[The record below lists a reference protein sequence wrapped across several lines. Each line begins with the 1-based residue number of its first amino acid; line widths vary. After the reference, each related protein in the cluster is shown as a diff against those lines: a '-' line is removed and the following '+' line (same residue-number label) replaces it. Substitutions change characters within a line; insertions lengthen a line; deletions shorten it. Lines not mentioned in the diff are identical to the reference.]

1 LITPTFF
8 VGTPLREIV
17 ELEAHAASNEGEVF
31 VERIQVDILGLSTS
45 PSSGGAYALI
55 LKEVNGLRRLPIIIG
70 AFEAQSI
77 ALEMEGIK
85 PPRPLTHDL
94 LKNVM
99 DSLGA
104 SLNDVFINELKDGTF
119 YAKLSLD
126 SQEVDS
132 RPSDAIALAVRYG
145 VPIYV
150 ADSVMDEAGFVP
162 DSDEA
167 EKPTSPAS
175 VEPEQETEKPKL
187 KLSRLEQLHQQLLEA
202 VTKEEYEKAAKIRDE
217 IVKLEARNS

>member
-1 LITPTFF
+1 
-8 VGTPLREIV
+8 
-17 ELEAHAASNEGEVF
+17 

-55 LKEVNGLRRLPIIIG
+55 LKEINGARRLPIIIG

-99 DSLGA
+99 DTLGV
-104 SLNDVFINELKDGTF
+104 SLNDVFINELRDGTF

-126 SQEVDS
+126 SQEIDS

-150 ADSVMDEAGFVP
+150 SDRVMDEAAFVP
-162 DSDEA
+162 ENEEADKAPPAAPSDS
-167 EKPTSPAS
+167 
-175 VEPEQETEKPKL
+175 ETEQPKPKV
-187 KLSRLEQLHQQLLEA
+187 SRLEQLQQQLLEA
-202 VTKEEYEKAAKIRDE
+202 VAKEDYEKAAKIRDE
-217 IVKLEARNS
+217 IQKLRSHTS

>member
-1 LITPTFF
+1 M
-8 VGTPLREIV
+8 
-17 ELEAHAASNEGEVF
+17 
-31 VERIQVDILGLSTS
+31 ERIQVDILGLSTS

-119 YAKLSLD
+119 YARLTLD

-150 ADSVMDEAGFVP
+150 ADKVMDEAGFVP

-167 EKPTSPAS
+167 EKPAQPTAPEPA
-175 VEPEQETEKPKL
+175 QETEKPKVR
-187 KLSRLEQLHQQLLEA
+187 LSKLEQLQQQLLEA
-202 VTKEEYEKAAKIRDE
+202 IAKEEYEKAARLRDE
-217 IVKLEARNS
+217 IQKHQARNS

>member
-1 LITPTFF
+1 M
-8 VGTPLREIV
+8 
-17 ELEAHAASNEGEVF
+17 
-31 VERIQVDILGLSTS
+31 ERIQVDILGLSTS

-55 LKEVNGLRRLPIIIG
+55 LKEISGLRRLPIIIG

-99 DSLGA
+99 DSLG
-104 SLNDVFINELKDGTF
+104 STLTDVYINELKDGTF
-119 YAKLSLD
+119 YAKLNLD

-145 VPIYV
+145 APIYV
-150 ADSVMDEAGFVP
+150 ADKVMDEAGFVP
-162 DSDEA
+162 ENEDA
-167 EKPTSPAS
+167 EKPSAPGLT
-175 VEPEQETEKPKL
+175 EPEQEQEQAQESEKPKIR
-187 KLSRLEQLHQQLLEA
+187 LSRLEQLQQQLVEA
-202 VTKEEYEKAAKIRDE
+202 VAKEEYEKAAKIRDE
-217 IVKLEARNS
+217 IVRLEARNS

>member
-1 LITPTFF
+1 
-8 VGTPLREIV
+8 VG
-17 ELEAHAASNEGEVF
+17 
-31 VERIQVDILGLSTS
+31 VERIQVDIMGLSTS

-104 SLNDVFINELKDGTF
+104 NLNDVFINDLKDGTF
-119 YAKLSLD
+119 YARLSLD

-132 RPSDAIALAVRYG
+132 RPSDAIALAVRYN
-145 VPIYV
+145 VPIFV
-150 ADSVMDEAGFVP
+150 ADKVMDEAGFVP
-162 DSDEA
+162 DGDEA
-167 EKPTSPAS
+167 EKPAAAAAPS
-175 VEPEQETEKPKL
+175 EPEHPSTEKPKI
-187 KLSRLEQLHQQLLEA
+187 KLSRLEELHQHLLEA
-202 VTKEEYEKAAKIRDE
+202 VAKEEYEKAAKIRDE
-217 IVKLEARNS
+217 IQKLEARNS

>member
-1 LITPTFF
+1 M
-8 VGTPLREIV
+8 
-17 ELEAHAASNEGEVF
+17 
-31 VERIQVDILGLSTS
+31 ERIQVDILGLSTS

-150 ADSVMDEAGFVP
+150 ADKVMDEAGFVP

-187 KLSRLEQLHQQLLEA
+187 KLSRLEQLHQHLLEA
-202 VTKEEYEKAAKIRDE
+202 VAKEEYEKAAKIRDE

>member
-1 LITPTFF
+1 
-8 VGTPLREIV
+8 
-17 ELEAHAASNEGEVF
+17 
-31 VERIQVDILGLSTS
+31 VERIQVDIMGLSTS

-99 DSLGA
+99 DTLGA
-104 SLNDVFINELKDGTF
+104 NLNDVFINDLKDGTF
-119 YAKLSLD
+119 YARLSLD

-132 RPSDAIALAVRYG
+132 RPSDAIALAVRYN
-145 VPIYV
+145 VPIFV
-150 ADSVMDEAGFVP
+150 ADKVMDEAGFVP
-162 DSDEA
+162 DGDEA
-167 EKPTSPAS
+167 DKPAPAIP
-175 VEPEQETEKPKL
+175 EPEIPSTDKPKI
-187 KLSRLEQLHQQLLEA
+187 KLSRLEELHQHLLEA
-202 VTKEEYEKAAKIRDE
+202 VAKEEYEKAAKIRDE
-217 IVKLEARNS
+217 IQKLEARNS

>member
-1 LITPTFF
+1 L
-8 VGTPLREIV
+8 
-17 ELEAHAASNEGEVF
+17 
-31 VERIQVDILGLSTS
+31 ERIQVDILGLSTS

-119 YAKLSLD
+119 YARLTLD

-150 ADSVMDEAGFVP
+150 ADKVMDEAGFVP

-167 EKPTSPAS
+167 EKAAPPAAP
-175 VEPEQETEKPKL
+175 EPEPETEKPKIR
-187 KLSRLEQLHQQLLEA
+187 LSKLEQLQQQLLEA
-202 VTKEEYEKAAKIRDE
+202 IAKEEYEKAAKLRDE
-217 IVKLEARNS
+217 IQKLQARNS

>member
-1 LITPTFF
+1 M
-8 VGTPLREIV
+8 
-17 ELEAHAASNEGEVF
+17 
-31 VERIQVDILGLSTS
+31 ERIQVDILGLSTS

-119 YAKLSLD
+119 YARLTLD

-150 ADSVMDEAGFVP
+150 ADKVMDEAGFVP

-167 EKPTSPAS
+167 EKPAPPAAP
-175 VEPEQETEKPKL
+175 EPEPETEKPKIR
-187 KLSRLEQLHQQLLEA
+187 LSKLEQLQQQLLEA
-202 VTKEEYEKAAKIRDE
+202 ITKEEYEKAAKLRDE
-217 IVKLEARNS
+217 IQKLQARNS

>member
-1 LITPTFF
+1 
-8 VGTPLREIV
+8 V
-17 ELEAHAASNEGEVF
+17 
-31 VERIQVDILGLSTS
+31 QVDILGLSTS

-55 LKEVNGLRRLPIIIG
+55 LKEVNGARRLPIIIG

-99 DSLGA
+99 DSLGV
-104 SLNDVFINELKDGTF
+104 SLNDVFINELRDGTF

-150 ADSVMDEAGFVP
+150 ADKVMDEAAFVP
-162 DSDEA
+162 ENEEADKPATAAPTEA
-167 EKPTSPAS
+167 EQ
-175 VEPEQETEKPKL
+175 EQPKPKL
-187 KLSRLEQLHQQLLEA
+187 SKLEQLQQQLLEA
-202 VTKEEYEKAAKIRDE
+202 VAKEEYEKAARIRDE
-217 IVKLEARNS
+217 IQKLQARNS

>member
-1 LITPTFF
+1 M
-8 VGTPLREIV
+8 
-17 ELEAHAASNEGEVF
+17 
-31 VERIQVDILGLSTS
+31 ERIQVDILGLSTS

-104 SLNDVFINELKDGTF
+104 SLNDVYINELKDGTF

-126 SQEVDS
+126 NQEVDS

-150 ADSVMDEAGFVP
+150 SDKVMDEAGFVP
-162 DSDEA
+162 ENEEA
-167 EKPTSPAS
+167 EKPAAS
-175 VEPEQETEKPKL
+175 NAEPEQEQEKESGKPKVQ
-187 KLSRLEQLHQQLLEA
+187 LSKLEQLQQQLVEA
-202 VTKEEYEKAAKIRDE
+202 VAKEEYEKAAKIRDE
-217 IVKLEARNS
+217 IVRLEARNS